1 MQKLCAL
8 CQINETGRKINKI
21 PVCSPCFRAG
31 EYNLPENR
39 DRLLDDVKAAS
50 AKRKAQKAKKAKALA
65 AKQAKKPAPKKPAP
79 KPAKAKAEAKE
90 PEQPE
95 EPESTSKDEPQAGG
109 PVVKDEVPDTGEGEG
124 VPEEPATGS

>member
-1 MQKLCAL
+1 MKLCAL
-8 CQINETGRKINKI
+8 CQINETGRRINKI

-50 AKRKAQKAKKAKALA
+50 AKRKAQKAKAKAK
-65 AKQAKKPAPKKPAP
+65 KEAKKPAPKKPAP
-79 KPAKAKAEAKE
+79 KKPAAKAEVKE

-95 EPESTSKDEPQAGG
+95 EPESKDEA
-109 PVVKDEVPDTGEGEG
+109 PDTGKGEG

>member
-8 CQINETGRKINKI
+8 CQINETGRRINKI

-50 AKRKAQKAKKAKALA
+50 AKRKAKKAKAQA
-65 AKQAKKPAPKKPAP
+65 TKQAKRPAPKKPAP
-79 KPAKAKAEAKE
+79 KPAKAKAQKE
-90 PEQPE
+90 EPKQPE
-95 EPESTSKDEPQAGG
+95 EPESKDEQAGG
-109 PVVKDEVPDTGEGEG
+109 PAGKDVVPDTGEGEG